1 MKALCEEDEGCEDAS
16 EVAFLDLMDSYYY
29 SDDEHLVIDE
39 SACFPPSTDDDGDF
53 PVLSYED
60 IVSNLPKQISLSNEL
75 TKVFFVNNAIESLD
89 LSGNELTGDLDKYKE
104 LAFEVCIVH
113 PNIKSINISNTYG
126 VRDEERILKLF
137 RISDTLLQL
146 EHIDISYVQ
155 FSAPLYSPKRVF
167 ARHMWRT
174 IAEHASKNMPNL
186 RSVTTYGFPIKSGRD
201 AIQIMSKGIAIN
213 ANTTSVN
220 GAEKILK
227 RVPEDVAERSNLCN
241 TWSNLVVDKKT
252 HLSGYAVD
260 DEFLDTV
267 VPQYIKMDVTSSCL
281 EEVNV
286 VEFLTNVPVEVAIL
300 SFFPYFCNVGDR
312 ELTCKEV
319 DVLYTLCH
327 RIKKE
332 LLSDVTTRYSNQI
345 ELFVSL
351 LSGDTAVEL
360 FEARPDLYKCCLSR
374 GCLTL

>member
-1 MKALCEEDEGCEDAS
+1 
-16 EVAFLDLMDSYYY
+16 
-29 SDDEHLVIDE
+29 
-39 SACFPPSTDDDGDF
+39 
-53 PVLSYED
+53 
-60 IVSNLPKQISLSNEL
+60 
-75 TKVFFVNNAIESLD
+75 
-89 LSGNELTGDLDKYKE
+89 
-104 LAFEVCIVH
+104 
-113 PNIKSINISNTYG
+113 
-126 VRDEERILKLF
+126 
-137 RISDTLLQL
+137 
-146 EHIDISYVQ
+146 
-155 FSAPLYSPKRVF
+155 
-167 ARHMWRT
+167 
-174 IAEHASKNMPNL
+174 MPNL
-186 RSVTTYGFPIKSGRD
+186 RSVTAYGFPIKSGRD

-220 GAEKILK
+220 GAENILK
-227 RVPEDVAERSNLCN
+227 HVPGDVAERSNLCN
-241 TWSNLVVDKKT
+241 TWSKLVVDKKT

-260 DEFLDTV
+260 EEFLDTV

-312 ELTCKEV
+312 ELTRKEV

-332 LLSDVTTRYSNQI
+332 LVSDVTTRYSNHI

-360 FEARPDLYKCCLSR
+360 FEARPDLYKCGLSR
-374 GCLTL
+374 DCLTL